1 VPITEK
7 NIMNR
12 LYLVAGGLFVFAIL
26 VVVKLVDIQ
35 MIKVNGKT
43 YKELAAQKTEQMFTI
58 EPNRGNIYS
67 DDGSLLAASV
77 AKYEIRFDTNTVKPK
92 VWEENIGPLCDSLG
106 VLFNKPSSYYRQM
119 LRKARA
125 NKNGYKL
132 IARNVSYLDYARMR
146 KFPMFRLG
154 PNKGGFMEKHRVVR
168 EYPLG
173 KMAARSI
180 GYERVD
186 EKGYYTRVGLDG
198 AFGNSF
204 LRGQEGKRLKQKSAG
219 SQWKPVGFN
228 NTIEPKDGQDIVTTI
243 NANIQDIAH
252 HALLEQLE
260 KYKADHGS
268 VVVMETKTGEIKAI
282 SNLGRTEEGTYYEKL
297 NYAVGESHEPGSTFK
312 LMSLVAA
319 LEDKVVDTST
329 VVDTEKGRFRVYDRT
344 VRDSKWG
351 GYGKISVA
359 EAFAVSSNT
368 AFAKIIHENYKD
380 RPEKFVNRLMNM
392 GLHEDLELPI
402 VGEGQPVI
410 RYPGDKGW
418 SGISLAWMSH
428 GYEVSMTPMQTLAFY
443 NAIAN
448 DGEMVRPRFLKEA
461 RIGGKVLK
469 KFEKEV
475 INPSICSK
483 ETVKKA
489 QQLLKDVV
497 ESDMGTGSGL
507 YSKNFSMAGKTGTC
521 QKNYVAQD
529 PDKLAYISSFVGY
542 FPAEN
547 PKYSCIVVIHEP
559 DKSVGYYG
567 ADVSGPVFKKLAQKI
582 YTNSPAIDKVLPE
595 SPKNGAL
602 KEEYEE
608 YYAKAQMEYTQIP
621 DLEGMSGMDA
631 ISILEN
637 LGVKVEVKGN
647 GKVKGQSIKAG
658 TSLGKVEKIVLDLS

>member
-1 VPITEK
+1 MAISEK

-12 LYLVAGGLFVFAIL
+12 LYLVAGGLLVFAIA

-35 MIKVNGKT
+35 MVKGEV
-43 YKELAAQKTEQMFTI
+43 YKAKAVQKTEQMFTI
-58 EPNRGNIYS
+58 EPNRGNIYA

-77 AKYEIRFDTNTVKPK
+77 AKYEIRFDANTVKSK
-92 VWEENIGPLCDSLG
+92 VWEENLTPLCDSLG
-106 VLFNKPSSYYRQM
+106 VLFNKPSSYYKQL

-125 NKNGYKL
+125 NRNGYQL

-146 KFPMFRLG
+146 NFPMFRLG
-154 PNKGGFMEKHRVVR
+154 PNKGGFIEKHSVVR

-198 AFGNSF
+198 AFGATF

-219 SQWKPVGFN
+219 SQWKPVGFDN
-228 NTIEPKDGQDIVTTI
+228 IIEPKDGQDIVTTI
-243 NANIQDIAH
+243 NSNIQDIAH
-252 HALLEQLE
+252 HALLGQLE
-260 KYKADHGS
+260 KYKADHGC

-282 SNLGRTEEGTYYEKL
+282 SNLGRTKEGTYYEKL

-319 LEDKVVDTST
+319 LEDQVVDTST
-329 VVDTEKGRFRVYDRT
+329 IVDTEKGRWRVYDRT
-344 VRDSKWG
+344 VKDSKWG

-380 RPEKFVNRLMNM
+380 RPELFVNRLMNM
-392 GLHEDLELPI
+392 GLHEDLSLPI
-402 VGEGQPVI
+402 VGEGQPVL

-428 GYEVSMTPMQTLAFY
+428 GYEVAMTPIQTLAFY

-461 RIGGKVLK
+461 RVGGKVIER
-469 KFEKEV
+469 FEKEV

-483 ETVKKA
+483 ETVRKT

-497 ESDMGTGSGL
+497 EKDYGTGSGL
-507 YSKNFSMAGKTGTC
+507 YSSYFSMAGKTGTC

-529 PDKLAYISSFVGY
+529 PDKLAYISSFAGY

-547 PKYSCIVVIHEP
+547 PEYSCIVVIHEP

-567 ADVSGPVFKKLAQKI
+567 ADVSGPVFKSMAQKI
-582 YTNSPAIDKVLPE
+582 YSNSPVVDKVMPNSLPD
-595 SPKNGAL
+595 
-602 KEEYEE
+602 KELNDTYTNF
-608 YYAKAQMEYTQIP
+608 YAEAQKEFQGIP
-621 DLEGMSGMDA
+621 DLKGMSGMDA
-631 ISILEN
+631 IAILEN
-637 LGVKVEVKGN
+637 LGFSVEVKGN
-647 GKVKGQSIKAG
+647 GKVKKQTIEYGREIKNVK
-658 TSLGKVEKIVLDLS
+658 KVVLELS